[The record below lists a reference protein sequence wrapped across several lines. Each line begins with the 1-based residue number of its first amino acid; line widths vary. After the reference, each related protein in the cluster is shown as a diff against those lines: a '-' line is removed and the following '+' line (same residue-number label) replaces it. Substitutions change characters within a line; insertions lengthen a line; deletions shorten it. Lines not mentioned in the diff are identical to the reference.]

1 MADRAGLSVEKS
13 VIGSARKRV
22 SMERSWLTKGL
33 EIEVHWRLPGQP
45 ANDDRSTCA
54 CTRSEG
60 ITSALCEFPMGLF
73 ALSII

>member
-33 EIEVHWRLPGQP
+33 EIEVDCDCQGSLPI
-45 ANDDRSTCA
+45 DDRSTCA

-73 ALSII
+73 AFSII